1 VVNFLNH
8 NGHLSIPE
16 SHPELGNILTMLR
29 AAYKGGVAYTLE
41 EEVVDQLEALRD
53 KGWKWDTNLETYLEK
68 IRFLKQWC
76 IDNNSASP
84 PRGTKCDGNSRTHS
98 ARTETSEFDLGG
110 FAIKLR
116 SRYRETF
123 FGDLP
128 QRRKKISTKG
138 QDYKGRSISPEEV
151 SAVEEIPGWYWD
163 KCEGF
168 ARVFAKCKEHDI
180 KVTNT
185 LRVDFDLEEIR
196 GVGNW
201 AKQMKK
207 KQTDGSLHPY
217 EKKTLETLDGWR
229 EYLEYSSRGN

>member
-1 VVNFLNH
+1 MVDYLNQ

-16 SHPELGNILTMLR
+16 NHPELGSILSMLR
-29 AAYKGGVAYTLE
+29 SAYKGNVAYTLE
-41 EEVVDQLEALRD
+41 KEVLDQLEALKD
-53 KGWKWDTNLETYLEK
+53 KGWKWDANRETYLEK
-68 IRFLKQWC
+68 IRFLRQWC

-84 PRGTKCDGNSRTHS
+84 PRQTICSGNLRTHS
-98 ARTETSEFDLGG
+98 VRSKTNEFDLGG
-110 FAIKLR
+110 LAIKLR

-128 QRRKKISTKG
+128 QRRTRVSTKG
-138 QDYKGRSISPEEV
+138 QEYNGRSISPEEV

-168 ARVFAKCKEHDI
+168 ARVFAKCTERDI

-185 LRVDFDLEEIR
+185 LRVDFDLDEIR

-217 EKKTLETLDGWR
+217 EKKILETLNGWSD
-229 EYLEYSSRGN
+229 YLEYSSRGN